1 MSYTIIVL
9 CIVALEI
16 LRRIC
21 ISIYTAFFTPLSKVP
36 GPLSLKLCGS
46 IWLYHTLRGETMNIA
61 PKLFKEYGDVVRI
74 GPNEI
79 MVSSKSA
86 IQKIVVE
93 DDFRKSP
100 LYTLTQEDQ
109 HVSNLF
115 TETDTRVYR
124 QKRRPLS
131 AGFSIS
137 FLNAMEPLMKSC
149 VDFMVEVLKSRCIT
163 DIESEDGRVVVDM
176 FTMLGNLTMD
186 VMSATLFGGSFGL
199 VINEDPHVKNLFLDR
214 LRRVYID
221 VILPFIKYIPFIPSP
236 VQEMDCMIDGIIK
249 TRRAEMRRGT
259 KGLEGEKSKDKM
271 DLLQIFLDANESDPK
286 GFTDKHL
293 MEEMRLFMIAG
304 SDTTGTT
311 CTFTLLLLFNNPSKL
326 QLLTQEILSAF
337 PSKSD
342 TITFANTQELPY
354 LNAAINESMRLMPM
368 VVSGLPRYTSETNWI
383 DGFEIP
389 AHVTTYAFSNILQVD
404 PRIWPD
410 ADSYIP
416 ERWLDDYKGVPVDKK
431 AFLPFSGGV
440 RNCIGQQFALREIR
454 LILATVIRRFEL
466 DLMPGQSH
474 ELRVHA
480 VPYFKEGKY
489 LMGVRV
495 REE

>member
-21 ISIYTAFFTPLSKVP
+21 VSIYAAFFTPLSKVP

-61 PKLFKEYGDVVRI
+61 PKLFKKYGDVVRI

-86 IQKIVVE
+86 IQKIIVE

-109 HVSNLF
+109 H
-115 TETDTRVYR
+115 
-124 QKRRPLS
+124 RRPLS

-149 VDFMVEVLKSRCIT
+149 VDFMVEILESRCIT
-163 DIESEDGRVVVDM
+163 NTESEDGRAVVDM
-176 FTMLGNLTMD
+176 FCMLGNLTMD

-221 VILPFIKYIPFIPSP
+221 VILPFVKYIPFIPSP
-236 VQEMDCMIDGIIK
+236 VQEMDRMIDGIIK

-259 KGLEGEKSKDKM
+259 NGVGGEKAKEKK
-271 DLLQIFLDANESDPK
+271 DLLQIFLDANESDPT

-311 CTFTLLLLFNNPSKL
+311 CTFTLLLLLNNPSKL
-326 QLLTQEILSAF
+326 HLLTQEILSAF
-337 PSKSD
+337 PSKHD

-368 VVSGLPRYTSETNWI
+368 VVSGLPRYTSETNWM

-389 AHVTTYAFSNILQVD
+389 AHVTTYAFPNILQID

-416 ERWLDDYKGVPVDKK
+416 ERWLDNYKGVPVDKK

-454 LILATVIRRFEL
+454 LILATVLRRFEL
-466 DLMPGQSH
+466 DLIPGQSH

-489 LMGVRV
+489 LMGVKV
-495 REE
+495 RR

>member
-21 ISIYTAFFTPLSKVP
+21 VSIYAAFFTPLSKVP

-61 PKLFKEYGDVVRI
+61 PKLFKKYGDVVRI

-86 IQKIVVE
+86 IQKIIVE
-93 DDFRKSP
+93 DDFKKSP

-109 HVSNLF
+109 H
-115 TETDTRVYR
+115 
-124 QKRRPLS
+124 RRPLS

-149 VDFMVEVLKSRCIT
+149 VDFMVEILESRCIT
-163 DIESEDGRVVVDM
+163 NTESEDGRAVVDM
-176 FTMLGNLTMD
+176 FCMLGNLTMD

-221 VILPFIKYIPFIPSP
+221 VILPFVKYIPFIPSP
-236 VQEMDCMIDGIIK
+236 VQEMDRMIDGIIK
-249 TRRAEMRRGT
+249 TRRAEMRR
-259 KGLEGEKSKDKM
+259 EKK
-271 DLLQIFLDANESDPK
+271 DLLQIFLDANESDPT

-311 CTFTLLLLFNNPSKL
+311 CTFTLLLLLNNPSKL
-326 QLLTQEILSAF
+326 HLLTQEILSAF
-337 PSKSD
+337 PSKHD
-342 TITFANTQELPY
+342 TITFANTQDLPY

-368 VVSGLPRYTSETNWI
+368 VVSGLPRYTSETNWM

-389 AHVTTYAFSNILQVD
+389 AHVTTYAFPNILQVD

-416 ERWLDDYKGVPVDKK
+416 ERWLDNYKGVPVDKK

-454 LILATVIRRFEL
+454 LILATVLRRFEL
-466 DLMPGQSH
+466 DLIPGQSH

-489 LMGVRV
+489 LMGVKV
-495 REE
+495 RRE

>member
-1 MSYTIIVL
+1 MSYTIIIL
-9 CIVALEI
+9 RIVALEI
-16 LRRIC
+16 FRRTC

-61 PKLFKEYGDVVRI
+61 PKLFKQYGDVVRI

-86 IQKIVVE
+86 IQKIIVE

-109 HVSNLF
+109 
-115 TETDTRVYR
+115 R
-124 QKRRPLS
+124 RRPLS

-149 VDFMVEVLKSRCIT
+149 VDFMVEVLKSRCVT
-163 DIESEDGRVVVDM
+163 DIESEDGRAVVDM
-176 FTMLGNLTMD
+176 FSMLGNLTMD

-199 VINEDPHVKNLFLDR
+199 VINEDPHVKNLFLNR

-221 VILPFIKYIPFIPSP
+221 VVLPFVKYIPFIPSP
-236 VQEMDCMIDGIIK
+236 VQEMDRMIDGIIK
-249 TRRAEMRRGT
+249 TRRAEMGSGR
-259 KGLEGEKSKDKM
+259 KGLKEEKVREKK
-271 DLLQIFLDANESDPK
+271 DLLQIFLDANENDPK

-311 CTFTLLLLFNNPSKL
+311 CTFTLLLLLNNPSKL

-337 PSKSD
+337 PSQND

-389 AHVTTYAFSNILQVD
+389 AHVTTYAFPNILQLD

-416 ERWLDDYKGVPVDKK
+416 ERWLDNYKGLPVDKK

-466 DLMPGQSH
+466 DLIPGQSH
-474 ELRVHA
+474 ELKVHA

-495 REE
+495 RKE

>member
-1 MSYTIIVL
+1 MSYTLIVL
-9 CIVALEI
+9 CIVGLEI
-16 LRRIC
+16 LRRLC

-36 GPLSLKLCGS
+36 GPLSLKVCGS

-61 PKLFKEYGDVVRI
+61 PKLFKNYGDVVRI

-109 HVSNLF
+109 NVSNLF
-115 TETDTRVYR
+115 TETDTRVYK

-149 VDFMVEVLKSRCIT
+149 VDFMVKVLESRCIT
-163 DIESEDGRVVVDM
+163 DIESEDGRAVVDM
-176 FTMLGNLTMD
+176 FSMLGNLTMD

-221 VILPFIKYIPFIPSP
+221 VVLPFVKYIPFIPSP
-236 VQEMDCMIDGIIK
+236 VQEMDRMIDGIIK
-249 TRRAEMRRGT
+249 TRRAEMGRGR
-259 KGLEGEKSKDKM
+259 KGLEEEKAREKK

-311 CTFTLLLLFNNPSKL
+311 CTFTLLLLLNNPSKL

-337 PSKSD
+337 PSKND
-342 TITFANTQELPY
+342 IITFANTQDLPY

-389 AHVTTYAFSNILQVD
+389 AHVTTYAFPNILQVD

-416 ERWLDDYKGVPVDKK
+416 ERWLDNYKGVPVDRK
-431 AFLPFSGGV
+431 AFMPFSGGV

-474 ELRVHA
+474 ELKVHA

-495 REE
+495 RKE

>member
-21 ISIYTAFFTPLSKVP
+21 VSIYIAFFTPLSKVP

-61 PKLFKEYGDVVRI
+61 PKLFKKYGDVVRI

-86 IQKIVVE
+86 IQKIIVE

-115 TETDTRVYR
+115 TETDTRIYK

-149 VDFMVEVLKSRCIT
+149 VDFMVEILESRCIT
-163 DIESEDGRVVVDM
+163 NTESEDGRAVVDM
-176 FTMLGNLTMD
+176 FCMLGNLTMD

-221 VILPFIKYIPFIPSP
+221 VILPFVKYIPFIPSP
-236 VQEMDCMIDGIIK
+236 VQEMDRMIDGIIK

-259 KGLEGEKSKDKM
+259 NGVGGEKAKEKK
-271 DLLQIFLDANESDPK
+271 DLLQIFLDANESDPT

-311 CTFTLLLLFNNPSKL
+311 CTFTLLLLLNNPSKL
-326 QLLTQEILSAF
+326 HLLTQEILSAF
-337 PSKSD
+337 PSKHD

-368 VVSGLPRYTSETNWI
+368 VVSGLPRYTSETNWM

-389 AHVTTYAFSNILQVD
+389 AHVTTYAFPNILQID

-416 ERWLDDYKGVPVDKK
+416 ERWLDNYKGVPVDKK

-454 LILATVIRRFEL
+454 LILATVLRRFEL
-466 DLMPGQSH
+466 DLIPGQSH

-489 LMGVRV
+489 LMGVKV
-495 REE
+495 RRE

>member
-1 MSYTIIVL
+1 MSYTKIIL
-9 CIVALEI
+9 CVVALEI
-16 LRRIC
+16 LRRAC

-61 PKLFKEYGDVVRI
+61 PKLFKQYGDVVRI

-109 HVSNLF
+109 RVSNLF
-115 TETDTRVYR
+115 TETDTRVYK

-149 VDFMVEVLKSRCIT
+149 VDFMVEVLKSRCVT
-163 DIESEDGRVVVDM
+163 DIESEDGRAVVDM
-176 FTMLGNLTMD
+176 FSMLGNLTMD

-199 VINEDPHVKNLFLDR
+199 VINEDPHVKNLFLNR

-221 VILPFIKYIPFIPSP
+221 VVLPFVKYIPFIPSP
-236 VQEMDCMIDGIIK
+236 VQEMDRMIDGIIK
-249 TRRAEMRRGT
+249 TRRAEMGRGR
-259 KGLEGEKSKDKM
+259 KGLEEKKVRERK
-271 DLLQIFLDANESDPK
+271 DLLQIFLDANENDPK

-311 CTFTLLLLFNNPSKL
+311 CTFTLLLLLNNPSKL

-337 PSKSD
+337 PSQND

-389 AHVTTYAFSNILQVD
+389 AHVTTYAFPNILQVD

-416 ERWLDDYKGVPVDKK
+416 ERWLDDYKGAPVDKK

-466 DLMPGQSH
+466 DLIPGQSH
-474 ELRVHA
+474 ELKVHA

-495 REE
+495 RKE